1 MTPEKKMRAR
11 AAAWAATLDVKPHDV
26 LAAYYRHW
34 AEPATPD
41 SCKTLLFAML
51 DSALEDAARG
61 SCRAA
66 TWLTI
71 ASDREWRAVSEWAFE
86 VLGIDR
92 AVAIE
97 WHQRRFCWKT
107 PELPPKAANVI
118 ARPLTVEELTEREKA
133 GRAERLRQAQAK
145 RAATHEQRLLA
156 GPRLEYV
163 NARTGK

>member
-11 AAAWAATLDVKPHDV
+11 AAAWAATLDVKPYDV

-34 AEPATPD
+34 EEPATPE
-41 SCKTLLFAML
+41 SCKALLYAML
-51 DSALEDAARG
+51 DTALKDAARG
-61 SCRAA
+61 SHRAA
-66 TWLTI
+66 AWLTYVERDP
-71 ASDREWRAVSEWAFE
+71 AWFAVSAWAFE
-86 VLGIDR
+86 VLGSDR
-92 AVAIE
+92 DDAVKL
-97 WHQRRFCWKT
+97 HQRGFHWKT
-107 PELPPKAANVI
+107 PEPPKAANVI

-163 NARTGK
+163 NERTGT